1 MSLDDA
7 ARTRIGKR
15 LEFLYGD
22 RADEV
27 LSKLETQL
35 EPVPPPRDLEGSW
48 WDERDG
54 ILITYGDIVKAN
66 GEAPIATLRKF
77 LCDREL
83 DRSIRG
89 VHFLPFCPYTSDDGF
104 SVVDY
109 RQIDPELGDWDDVIE
124 IGKSFR
130 LMLDQVLNH
139 CSASSEYF
147 QQFLKDE
154 PPGRDY
160 FLTADPDDERLQL
173 VTRPRSLPLLTAFE
187 TPSGTKHVWTTF
199 SADQVDLN
207 YENPDVLIEM
217 LDVLLMY
224 ARQGAEVV
232 RLDAIAYLWKELG
245 TTCIHLPQTHEVVK
259 LMRDVLDTYAPG
271 TILISETNVPHKENV
286 SYFGDGDEAQMVYQF
301 SLAPLLLDAFLSE
314 DASPFLDW
322 LSHLEA
328 PQPGTTYFNFTAS
341 HDGIGVRPLEGL
353 VEGERFQKLLE
364 NVKARGGQIS
374 MKRNPDGSDSPY
386 ELNITYLSA
395 LDEPGGLPPEQH
407 AKRFLANQ
415 SIMLALQGV
424 PGIYFH
430 SLVGTRNDLAG
441 MEKTGRARSINRRKF
456 ERAELEAILDDT
468 QCVSSH
474 VYRGY
479 CQLLDVRI
487 QQPAFHPDAG
497 QTVIAHDN
505 PAVVAFSRTSQTGDQ
520 TIWCVTNVSGSTQS
534 ASIVELPN
542 ATSDLLTGSEVSH
555 NGTLELA
562 EWETLWLV
570 KEN

>member
-1 MSLDDA
+1 MSLDDD
-7 ARTRIGKR
+7 TRAKMKKR
-15 LEFLYGD
+15 LEFLYRD
-22 RADEV
+22 QAESV
-27 LSKLETQL
+27 LAKLEDRL
-35 EPVPPPRDLEGSW
+35 EPVPPPRDLDGSW
-48 WDERDG
+48 WDEQDG
-54 ILITYGDIVKAN
+54 ILITYGDMVKDA
-66 GEAPIATLRKF
+66 GETPITTLRKF
-77 LCDREL
+77 LCDRGLNEK
-83 DRSIRG
+83 IRG

-109 RQIDPELGDWDDVIE
+109 RKIDPELGNWDDVTE

-130 LMLDQVLNH
+130 LMFDQVLNH

-147 QQFLKDE
+147 QEFLRDE
-154 PPGRDY
+154 EPGKNY
-160 FLTADPDDERLQL
+160 FITADPDDGRLKQ
-173 VTRPRSLPLLTAFE
+173 VTRPRSLPLLSPFE

-199 SADQVDLN
+199 SDDQVDLN

-245 TTCIHLPQTHEVVK
+245 TTCIHLPETHEVVK
-259 LMRDVLDTYAPG
+259 LMRDVLDAYAPG

-314 DASPFLDW
+314 DASPFLAW
-322 LSHLEA
+322 LTNLEP
-328 PQPGTTYFNFTAS
+328 PQAGTSYFNFTAS

-353 VEGERFQKLLE
+353 VEGERLTRLLD
-364 NVKARGGQIS
+364 NVKARGGQVS
-374 MKRNPDGSDSPY
+374 MKRNADESDSPY

-395 LDEPGGLPPEQH
+395 LNEPEGLPAEQH

-430 SLVGTRNDLAG
+430 SLVGTPNDIAG

-456 ERAELEAILDDT
+456 ERSELEAILDDADS
-468 QCVSSH
+468 VSSH

-479 CQLLDVRI
+479 CHLLKVRTA
-487 QQPAFHPDAG
+487 QPAFHPDAK
-497 QTVIAHDN
+497 QTVLPHDHS
-505 PAVVAFSRTSQTGDQ
+505 AVVAFRRTSCDEQQ
-520 TIWCVTNVSGSTQS
+520 TIWCLTNVSSSEQDF
-534 ASIVELPN
+534 SIEALPHSV
-542 ATSDLLTGSEVSH
+542 SDLLTGH
-555 NGTLELA
+555 DLTHHGNIKLA
-562 EWETLWLV
+562 GWETLWLV
-570 KEN
+570 EK